1 MVTRSRAHTYQ
12 GVFSILF
19 PAGLAL
25 ALFFSAI
32 CLPMS
37 AGLRIVS
44 VKSLAKPSPAPF
56 VAAVAP
62 PPSVPLE
69 GPLMAVA
76 LVLSDQRDGEFEFLT
91 TAHFGVDGFPLIPD
105 TTGFEV
111 AVGFL
116 DSGAATHLIAYHD
129 AVRLGLQDSF
139 LTFNTFEASGA
150 AGSASLDI
158 SQPIGI
164 FAQGLQDLDEA
175 GHARTDRMFGQ
186 GNFACGVN
194 TLANEEEGSTVP
206 TVLGAPFFLQFP
218 AYIRNSQPTNAV
230 VFGRSF
236 SSPSVTFYDD
246 PLNENIPHL
255 ARRIFLE
262 TRPPGGSSS
271 YLALFDPEPI
281 IPSVILAGLS
291 SALFFTASDMIFTNG
306 GNTARG
312 RMLVDTGAQATVLG
326 EIAAAELDLDM
337 QHPDFEVELQGIGG
351 TVTRPG
357 FYIDAARLP
366 AQGGAIIWGRIPVII
381 LNVAS
386 PEGGTLFGIFGSNLL
401 ATRDLVFNGAA
412 SPPYLDLTEPIVAPV
427 LRITGT
433 RMPTTNSL
441 EIDWR
446 AEPAPAVLRLEA
458 TDLSVNPPRWTSIAT
473 GELATVTGTMSV
485 TGLVSRQFFRLVT
498 P

>member
-1 MVTRSRAHTYQ
+1 
-12 GVFSILF
+12 
-19 PAGLAL
+19 
-25 ALFFSAI
+25 
-32 CLPMS
+32 
-37 AGLRIVS
+37 
-44 VKSLAKPSPAPF
+44 
-56 VAAVAP
+56 
-62 PPSVPLE
+62 
-69 GPLMAVA
+69 
-76 LVLSDQRDGEFEFLT
+76 
-91 TAHFGVDGFPLIPD
+91 
-105 TTGFEV
+105 
-111 AVGFL
+111 
-116 DSGAATHLIAYHD
+116 
-129 AVRLGLQDSF
+129 
-139 LTFNTFEASGA
+139 
-150 AGSASLDI
+150 
-158 SQPIGI
+158 
-164 FAQGLQDLDEA
+164 
-175 GHARTDRMFGQ
+175 Q

-306 GNTARG
+306 ANTSRG

-427 LRITGT
+427 LRIT
-433 RMPTTNSL
+433 
-441 EIDWR
+441 
-446 AEPAPAVLRLEA
+446 
-458 TDLSVNPPRWTSIAT
+458 
-473 GELATVTGTMSV
+473 
-485 TGLVSRQFFRLVT
+485 
-498 P
+498 